1 MNKLRLSVIK
11 DLFELFKTL
20 GSDKILSRLIGHS
33 SFFFVQTAPNIS
45 EFPSSTISSSIEI
58 KSFLR
63 STTAWKRY
71 IFLYIISGVGEIFQV
86 SLTCPIY
93 CLEFLLNL
101 FFFLKFFNVLV
112 ELHRRDLIGFEFH
125 CVVLFRVVYWVS
137 TTPTS
142 ALSGAATSR
151 VSTLNQWWKSSRN
164 AVVTARKL
172 TLEFPHNVRFP

>member
-1 MNKLRLSVIK
+1 M
-11 DLFELFKTL
+11 E
-20 GSDKILSRLIGHS
+20 KIYIFIYYFRSGGDFS
-33 SFFFVQTAPNIS
+33 SFFDMSYLLSGIPS
-45 EFPSSTISSSIEI
+45 ES
-58 KSFLR
+58 
-63 STTAWKRY
+63 
-71 IFLYIISGVGEIFQV
+71 
-86 SLTCPIY
+86 
-93 CLEFLLNL
+93 